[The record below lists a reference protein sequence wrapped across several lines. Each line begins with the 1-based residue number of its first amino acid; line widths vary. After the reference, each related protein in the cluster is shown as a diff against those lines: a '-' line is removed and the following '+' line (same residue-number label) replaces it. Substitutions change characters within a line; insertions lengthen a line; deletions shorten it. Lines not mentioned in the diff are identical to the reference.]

1 MTIFNVAKVLPLHT
15 GYDERP
21 RELCFYLI
29 AVQCVLGRTWGNRDG
44 IRLAAGVSLAVQLLS
59 IPAGRHHYSRPIIT
73 MTNKHDIYPIGL
85 SSRHIVLFGWNASR
99 HYHETDFF
107 SFFLPDSNLLLA
119 HLLPLCLVVVA
130 LGMWMGSFRAPRRW
144 IVRSCMTS
152 RMCLI
157 QSCLFSILE
166 AWCITDN
173 WVRYMLDFKVS

>member
-107 SFFLPDSNLLLA
+107 SFFCLTVIYFSSPSAFVFSCGGFRDVDGFLQSSTQVDCSLLYDFPNVFDPV
-119 HLLPLCLVVVA
+119 LLILNTWSLVHN
-130 LGMWMGSFRAPRRW
+130 R
-144 IVRSCMTS
+144 
-152 RMCLI
+152 
-157 QSCLFSILE
+157 
-166 AWCITDN
+166 
-173 WVRYMLDFKVS
+173 

>member
-1 MTIFNVAKVLPLHT
+1 MLPLHT
-15 GYDERP
+15 GYDERL

-29 AVQCVLGRTWGNRDG
+29 AVQCVLGCTWGNRDG

-59 IPAGRHHYSRPIIT
+59 IPAGRHHYSGPIIT

-85 SSRHIVLFGWNASR
+85 SSRHIVLFGWNAFR
-99 HYHETDFF
+99 HYHKTDF
-107 SFFLPDSNLLLA
+107 FFLPDSNLLLA
-119 HLLPLCLVVVA
+119 HLLPLCFVVVA